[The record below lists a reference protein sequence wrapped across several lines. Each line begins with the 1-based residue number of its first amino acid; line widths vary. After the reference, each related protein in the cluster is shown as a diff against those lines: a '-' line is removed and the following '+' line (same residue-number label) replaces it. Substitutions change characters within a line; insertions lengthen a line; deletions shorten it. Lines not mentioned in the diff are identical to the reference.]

1 MTTPL
6 ALKTHGQHQAESAAD
21 PRVIAAIDAAIARH
35 AKSGLRFS
43 ANTIRDEFPTTS
55 SRGLVGARV
64 DAARKR
70 GELIATDQRVRS
82 TLLSTRGAWLTVWI
96 GAS

>member
-6 ALKTHGQHQAESAAD
+6 ALKDHGQHQAEAAAD
-21 PRVIAAIDAAIARH
+21 MRVVALIDAVITRY
-35 AKSGLRFS
+35 AKSGREFS
-43 ANTIRDEFPTTS
+43 ANDIRNEWPVIT

-70 GELIATDQRVRS
+70 GELRATDKRVRS
-82 TLLSTRGAWLTVWI
+82 TLLSTRGAWLTVWT
-96 GAS
+96 GA